1 MTVSGFQV
9 FEPVLCL
16 VLVILGCL
24 VSYNGS
30 LSILSSPSCL
40 HVSPCVVRLLS
51 LRVPCSPSLLYL
63 SLCLSHV
70 PVFCL
75 PYRFP
80 CSSLCVSS
88 SSPQSVVCSHVCLFP
103 YQCQVLFI
111 LIILSLSHYIQVSSL
126 TSLCLIYSR
135 CVSQWSPPL
144 YSSPCVYVIPAFP
157 CPSSESLLI
166 NSCVSQFFQFR
177 LFIAFQ
183 FILYLYVQIK

>member
-16 VLVILGCL
+16 VEFWLFQVVSFPTMVLFLSCPHRL
-24 VSYNGS
+24 VSMY
-30 LSILSSPSCL
+30 LLVSCT
-40 HVSPCVVRLLS
+40 
-51 LRVPCSPSLLYL
+51 PSLLYL
-63 SLCLSHV
+63 LLCLSHV

-103 YQCQVLFI
+103 SQCQVLFI
-111 LIILSLSHYIQVSSL
+111 LIILSLSHYIQVCSL
-126 TSLCLIYSR
+126 TSLCLICSR

-144 YSSPCVYVIPAFP
+144 YSSPCIYVIPAFP

-177 LFIAFQ
+177 LFVAFQ